1 MIMASLYNRLLQGGV
16 VRDMAEKTGF
26 TEGKILGPLMKF
38 TVPVILALVLQSLY
52 GAVDL
57 LVVGRYASSADVSA
71 VATGSQVMNT
81 ITSFIAGL
89 SMGTTILL
97 GHQIGKGDREGAA
110 KNVGSSIIFFITVAA
125 VVGMILLLNID
136 NIARLMK
143 TPAEAFDATGDYI
156 RVCSWG
162 LIFIGLYNLIGS
174 IFRGLGNS
182 RIPLLAV
189 AIAAVINIFG
199 DLYMVAVLHMGA
211 KGAAI
216 ATVASQMISVII
228 SFAIIRHVRLPF
240 DVKKGYIRLEGTVIM
255 KVVRYGLPLALA
267 DTLVGASFLIVT
279 SIVNTLGVIPSAGV
293 GVAEKVCNFIMLV
306 PSALGQA
313 MAAFVAQN
321 YGAKKLDRAH
331 AALRYGI
338 EVSFSL
344 AVVMAWLSFFH
355 GDLLC
360 SIFSSDPQVV
370 SAGWEYLKAYAFDCL
385 FTAIFFCM
393 NGYFNGCGETRFVM
407 VQSIVGAFCVRV
419 PVSYLMSRIQPVSL
433 FRIGLATPASSLF
446 QVIVCVLYMAL
457 VAHRREKD
465 YLGTS
470 DR

>member
-1 MIMASLYNRLLQGGV
+1 MTDTVS
-16 VRDMAEKTGF
+16 F

-38 TVPVILALVLQSLY
+38 AVPVILALVLQSLY

-57 LVVGRYASSADVSA
+57 LVVGQYASSADVSA

-97 GHQIGKGDREGAA
+97 GHQIGEGKKEDAGRS
-110 KNVGSSIIFFITVAA
+110 VGTSVVFFVTVAA
-125 VVGMILLLNID
+125 VIGTVLLFNIG
-136 NIARLMK
+136 NIVQLMK
-143 TPAEAFDATGDYI
+143 TPAEAYDATSAYI

-174 IFRGLGNS
+174 LFRGLGNS
-182 RIPLLAV
+182 RIPLIAV

-211 KGAAI
+211 EGAAI

-228 SFAIIRHVRLPF
+228 SYVIIRHIKLPF
-240 DVKKGYIRLEGTVIM
+240 DVKKEFIRFNGSVI
-255 KVVRYGLPLALA
+255 KKIVNFGLPLALA
-267 DTLVGASFLIVT
+267 DTLVGVSFLIVT
-279 SIVNTLGVIPSAGV
+279 SIVNSLGVVPSAGV
-293 GVAEKVCNFIMLV
+293 GVAEKVCGFIMLV

-313 MAAFVAQN
+313 MAAFIAQN

-338 EVSFSL
+338 EVSFVL
-344 AVVMAWLSFFH
+344 ALIMAWLSFFH
-355 GDLLC
+355 GNLLC
-360 SIFSSDPQVV
+360 SIFSNDPEVV
-370 SAGWEYLKAYAFDCL
+370 SAGWEYLKAYALDCI
-385 FTAIFFCM
+385 FTSIFFCM
-393 NGYFNGCGETRFVM
+393 NGYFNGCGETKFVM
-407 VQSIVGAFCVRV
+407 AQSITGAFCVRV
-419 PVSYLMSRIQPVSL
+419 PVSYLMSKIQPVSL

-446 QVIVCVLYMAL
+446 QVIVCVFYLVFVSRKKEKHYMDST
-457 VAHRREKD
+457 VK
-465 YLGTS
+465 
-470 DR
+470 